1 MNKTVTIISPKEVEE
16 LSLPAVAT
24 LVKEGG
30 QNSEYQYKIS
40 VHVDDKE
47 IGVLAEKDNV
57 FYEGTESVKDIYD
70 EVSDG
75 EKILIFGKVDDFYSY
90 KRYVA
95 EIGGEE
101 LEKLLEE
108 NSENSENLFEICGTF
123 SMFPGKFQ
131 LLKENQK
138 IPQKLEIVDD
148 KDFQEGLLVTWLGD
162 IQIGFVKDDDIRNYL
177 SSEGRV
183 DAQIAKICPDN
194 RIYVSVRDIE
204 EEKKQNSKL
213 ADETAKKI
221 AGHLGL
227 PEEEVKE
234 RFEYLLENNI
244 PAKSMQKIFAS
255 YVKYSPEVEKKVPK
269 KPRVPFI
276 DKDNILKSAIAGVN
290 IGSHIMLEGLMGTG
304 KNVLAE
310 TLAWL
315 YKRPLYEFSMNS
327 GVNNMDLLGAM
338 TMVDGKV
345 EFKRSNIIEAFE
357 EGGMV
362 VLDEFNIALP
372 HVLSIFNSLLDE
384 RRRINVPG
392 YKAIEAHKNFVAI
405 GTQNPSYIGTFEGN
419 QATLNRFYRIQF
431 KEGASI
437 TDILLCSTNLDK
449 KEDSEFLDASKELH
463 TRIINGVKDGA
474 IAPESINIRG
484 FIKAANLYKEE
495 DFMTSEALK
504 GAVVN
509 SISEDVDREYV
520 GELLDNIM

>member
-1 MNKTVTIISPKEVEE
+1 MKKKVTIISPREVEE

-40 VHVDDKE
+40 VHVDGKE
-47 IGVLAEKDNV
+47 IGVLAEKDSV
-57 FYEGTESVKDIYD
+57 FLEGTESVKEIYD

-75 EKILIFGKVDDFYSY
+75 EEILIFGKADDFYSY

-95 EIGGEE
+95 EIGGLEEVEKEKE
-101 LEKLLEE
+101 LE
-108 NSENSENLFEICGTF
+108 ENSENLFEICGTF

-138 IPQKLEIVDD
+138 SLQKLEIVDD
-148 KDFQEGLLVTWLGD
+148 KDFKDGLLVTWLED
-162 IQIGFVKDDDIRNYL
+162 VQIGFIKDETIRDYL
-177 SSEGRV
+177 SNEGRV

-204 EEKKQNSKL
+204 EERKKNSKL

-227 PEEEVKE
+227 PEEEIKE
-234 RFEYLLENNI
+234 RFEYLMENNI
-244 PAKSMQKIFAS
+244 PGKSMQKIFAS

-276 DKDNILKSAIAGVN
+276 DRDNILKSAIAGVN

-431 KEGASI
+431 KEGVSI
-437 TDILLCSTNLDK
+437 TDILLRSTNLDK

-520 GELLDNIM
+520 GELLSNIM